1 MEANGGT
8 AMTATAQARPDLGAY
23 DKAYRLDFPV
33 VLKELSRIV
42 GTKLVAYIAGVGETR
57 AVKEWIDGSRSPK
70 QDVEPKLRLTLQVA
84 ETIAAHDNAGV
95 ARAWLQGLN
104 PHLDDRSPA
113 RLLREGDY
121 DEVGPQITAALRSFI
136 VGG

>member
-1 MEANGGT
+1 MVMSAP
-8 AMTATAQARPDLGAY
+8 ARPDLGAY

-33 VLKELSRIV
+33 VLKELSQIV
-42 GTKLVAYIAGVGETR
+42 GVKLVTYVSGVGETR
-57 AVKEWIDGSRSPK
+57 AVKEWMDGSRSPK
-70 QDVEPKLRLTLQVA
+70 QDVEPKLRLTLQLA

-104 PHLDDRSPA
+104 PHLGDRSPA
-113 RLLREGDY
+113 RLLRDGDY
-121 DEVGPQITAALRSFI
+121 EEVGPQITAALRSFI